1 MNMKREIVL
10 FLLSAAIIVSLCIPT
25 SVQASS
31 NIVDFS
37 VQAKIPENQI
47 DKTKSYFD
55 LKMNPGQLQV
65 VEIDVFNNNRTKIE
79 TFIAD
84 VTFATTN
91 DNGLIDYS
99 PKSVKK
105 ADQSL
110 KFPIVDLVDEPHKE
124 IVIPPGKS
132 KTVTFTFKMP
142 EQKFNGV
149 LLGSIHFK
157 KKIDKIETKK
167 PSETIQINNQYAY
180 VIGVKLTETMKK
192 VNPELHLIKIKPQLV
207 NYHTAIIANIQ
218 NSEPT
223 IVQGMKIDAKIFKD
237 GSNKILYSSNK
248 TGLSM
253 APNSNFDYAIDL
265 KNNQIHPGI
274 YRLKMKAIIG
284 DQIWVWDE
292 VFKIGNEAKELND
305 KAVEVKQNYFW
316 LYFSVGI
323 FLTLVLSILFFFIAK
338 KRKKERIDP

>member
-1 MNMKREIVL
+1 MNMKREFVL
-10 FLLSAAIIVSLCIPT
+10 FLLSAVMFVSLCIPS
-25 SVQASS
+25 SVQASP

-55 LKMNPGQLQV
+55 LKMDPGQLQV
-65 VEIDVFNNNRTKIE
+65 VEIEVFNNNSTKIE

-105 ADQSL
+105 VDQSL
-110 KFPIVDLVDEPHKE
+110 KFPIVDLVNEPHKE

-132 KTVTFTFKMP
+132 KTITFTFKMP
-142 EQKFNGV
+142 NQKFNGV

-167 PSETIQINNQYAY
+167 TSESIQISNQYAY
-180 VIGVKLTETMKK
+180 VIGVKLTETIKK
-192 VNPELHLIKIKPQLV
+192 VNPELHLLRIKPKLV
-207 NYHTAIIANIQ
+207 NYHTAITANIQ

-223 IVQGMKIDAKIFKD
+223 IVQGMKIEAKIFKD
-237 GSNKILYSSNK
+237 GSNEILYSSNK

-265 KNNQIHPGI
+265 KNNQIQPGI

-292 VFKIGNEAKELND
+292 VFKIGNEAKELNN
-305 KAVEVKQNYFW
+305 KAVEIKQNYFW

-338 KRKKERIDP
+338 KGRRKE

>member
-1 MNMKREIVL
+1 MNIKREIVL
-10 FLLSAAIIVSLCIPT
+10 FLLSAAMIFSLCNPT

-55 LKMNPGQLQV
+55 LKLDPGQLQV
-65 VEIDVFNNNRTKIE
+65 VEIEVFNNNRTKIE

-99 PKSVKK
+99 PKSFKK

-110 KFPIVDLVDEPHKE
+110 KFPIVDLVNEPHKE
-124 IVIPPGKS
+124 INIPPGKS

-142 EQKFNGV
+142 NQKFNGV
-149 LLGSIHFK
+149 LLGAIHFK
-157 KKIDKIETKK
+157 KKIDKTKTKK
-167 PSETIQINNQYAY
+167 SSETIQINNQYAY

-192 VNPELHLIKIKPQLV
+192 VNPELHLIKIKPKLV
-207 NYHTAIIANIQ
+207 NYHTAITANIQ

-265 KNNQIHPGI
+265 KNNQIQPGI

-284 DQIWVWDE
+284 EQIWVWDE

-323 FLTLVLSILFFFIAK
+323 FLTLVLSIIIFYIAK
-338 KRKKERIDP
+338 KRKKERKE

>member
-1 MNMKREIVL
+1 MNTKLEIVL
-10 FLLSAAIIVSLCIPT
+10 FLLSAAIIVSLFPT

-55 LKMNPGQLQV
+55 LKMNPGQIQV

-79 TFIAD
+79 TFSAD

-110 KFPIVDLVDEPHKE
+110 KFPIVDLVNEPHKE

-132 KTVTFTFKMP
+132 RTVTFTFKMP
-142 EQKFNGV
+142 KQKFNGV

-167 PSETIQINNQYAY
+167 SSETIQINNQYAY
-180 VIGVKLTETMKK
+180 VIGVKLTETIKK
-192 VNPELHLIKIKPQLV
+192 VKPELHLIKIKPKLV
-207 NYHTAIIANIQ
+207 NYHTAIIAKIQ

-265 KNNQIHPGI
+265 KNNQIQPGI

-284 DQIWVWDE
+284 DQMWVWDE

-338 KRKKERIDP
+338 KRKKERKE